1 MVNKNVLEKAI
12 EVLTNTNSTLTN
24 KLKEIANK
32 KEKEKI
38 KNEIKRNQSMILDYQ
53 FRINFEN
60 E

>member
-1 MVNKNVLEKAI
+1 MVNKNVLGKAI

-24 KLKEIANK
+24 KLKETTNK